1 MSFVHGK
8 NTTVLFGTW
17 NLSTFFNDSTVNRSV
32 EVAETTAYQ
41 AGGGA
46 KTYIVGHNDATI
58 SVSGMFSAAVGAVD
72 PVLSTALTS
81 DASTPVLTSS
91 QILAIGNRC
100 TIAAVHDTSYE
111 VTSPVADVVSV
122 SAEFQV
128 TGGADSGVVLHDLT
142 AETTSTNSTSVDNG
156 AATTNGGI
164 AQLNVIANGRTAAS
178 TIKVQHSTDN
188 VTFTDLLIF
197 NAVPA
202 STTVAER
209 VAWTGTVNRY
219 IRSQSTLGGSTNSMT
234 YSVAFARK

>member
-17 NLSTFFNDSTVNRSV
+17 DLSTFFNDSTVSRSA

-41 AGGGA
+41 AAGGA
-46 KTYIVGHNDATI
+46 KTYLIGHGDATI

-81 DASTPVLTSS
+81 DASTPMLTSP

-100 TIAAVHDTSYE
+100 TFAAVNDTSYE

-128 TGGADSGVVLHDLT
+128 TGGADSGVVLHNLT
-142 AETTSTNSTSVDNG
+142 PETASTNSAAVDNG
-156 AATTNGGI
+156 AATTNGGV
-164 AQLNVIANGRTAAS
+164 AQLNVLANGRTAAS

-188 VTFTDLLIF
+188 VTFTDLVTF
-197 NAVPA
+197 SAVGA
-202 STTVAER
+202 SSTLAER
-209 VAWTGTVNRY
+209 AVVAGTVNRFV
-219 IRSQSTLGGSTNSMT
+219 RAQSTLGGSTNSMT
-234 YSVAFARK
+234 YSVAFARR